1 MTKKEIAA
9 RVALRTGITHK
20 RAVAVIDQ
28 ILAEIKSAL
37 AEGEKTE
44 IRGFGVFK
52 VRRTKRKVARD
63 LSTNTEIVI
72 APTRRVKFIPG
83 KHMKEKLSRVLSP
96 TD

>member
-28 ILAEIKSAL
+28 MLAEIKSAL
-37 AEGEKTE
+37 AAGEKTE

-96 TD
+96 AD

>member
-9 RVALRTGITHK
+9 QVALRTGITHK

-37 AEGEKTE
+37 AAGEKTE
-44 IRGFGVFK
+44 IRGFGAFK
-52 VRRTKRKVARD
+52 VRQTKKKVARD

-72 APTRRVKFIPG
+72 APARRVKFTPG
-83 KHMKEKLSRVLSP
+83 KQMKERLGRVGSRAE
-96 TD
+96 

>member
-9 RVALRTGITHK
+9 IVALRTGITHK

-28 ILAEIKSAL
+28 MLAEIKSAL
-37 AEGEKTE
+37 AAGEKTE

-83 KHMKEKLSRVLSP
+83 KQMKERMGRVLSP
-96 TD
+96 AD